1 VERFKTS
8 DYLRF
13 AVVFFGVL
21 VVLRFLWFTKSV
33 VLIAILAILFGV
45 TLSRGVDY
53 LEKIHIKRAFGTLLI
68 LLVAIGT
75 IVGVGFAIAPSI
87 SEQMGEL
94 KTKMPQAI
102 KQFEARL
109 RKTPLASAALQAAT
123 QTPQGQ
129 SSSQPQQQEQKE
141 PQQKPPDQPQQQ
153 PPQKP
158 PDPKQQ
164 QQPPQQQEQQQQKK
178 PEASG
183 AVQAFSKMLF
193 PFLTNSI
200 AAIAGL
206 VLVLF
211 LAAYFAVD
219 PGLYRRGIMRLVP
232 PKRRKRADELFEE
245 LSAILRQWFL
255 ARLLAMVAVGIITGV
270 ALAFLKIPAAGAL
283 GLIAGLLEFVP
294 FVGPIAAAI
303 PAVAMALIVSPEKAV
318 YVIILFVILQ
328 QLEGNVI
335 TPLLMK
341 NRLDVPPAVTI
352 LAVSALGIVFGIV
365 GMLVAEPLSAVL
377 IVAIRELYVDRIE
390 AT

>member
-1 VERFKTS
+1 MERFKTS

-21 VVLRFLWFTKSV
+21 VVLRFLWLTRSV
-33 VLIAILAILFGV
+33 VLIATLAVLLGV
-45 TLSRGVDY
+45 TLSRGADI
-53 LEKIHIKRAFGTLLI
+53 LEKIHIKRAFGVLLI

-75 IVGVGFAIAPSI
+75 VVGVAFALAPSI
-87 SEQMGEL
+87 SEQMREL

-109 RKTPLASAALQAAT
+109 RRTPLANAALQAAT
-123 QTPQGQ
+123 QAPQGQ
-129 SSSQPQQQEQKE
+129 APQKPEPQKQEPQKQEPQQPQQQKEQQS
-141 PQQKPPDQPQQQ
+141 PQSQQ
-153 PPQKP
+153 PPQK
-158 PDPKQQ
+158 Q
-164 QQPPQQQEQQQQKK
+164 
-178 PEASG
+178 EASG
-183 AVQAFSKMLF
+183 AVQTFAKMLF
-193 PFLTNSI
+193 PFLANSL
-200 AAIAGL
+200 AAVAGL

-219 PGLYRRGIMRLVP
+219 PGLYRRGVMRLIP

-245 LSAILRQWFL
+245 LSALLRQWFL
-255 ARLLAMVAVGIITGV
+255 ARLLAMVAVGLITGI
-270 ALAFLKIPAAGAL
+270 ALAFMKIPAAGAL

-294 FVGPIAAAI
+294 FVGPIASAV
-303 PAVAMALIVSPEKAV
+303 PAVAMALIVSPSKAV
-318 YVIILFVILQ
+318 YVVVLFVILQ
-328 QLEGNVI
+328 QLEGNLI

-377 IVAIRELYVDRIE
+377 IVAVRELYVDRIE